1 MAQQPPGSAGAGAQ
15 PAVRID
21 PFRAYNF
28 KLDIQGI
35 TEAHFTDCTGIGV
48 DVESISYREGGAFQV
63 VRKIPGPVTYADV
76 TLRYG
81 VTTSLQCWQW
91 MVSAIEGKVQRK
103 NVSVIMLDPDGSTE
117 VLRWDLVDAWPSK
130 WRGAPLEAL
139 NRAIAIE
146 SLTIAFESLQRVT

>member
-1 MAQQPPGSAGAGAQ
+1 MAQQPPGAAGAGAQ
-15 PAVRID
+15 PAVRVD

-28 KLDIQGI
+28 KLDIMGV
-35 TEAHFTDCTGIGV
+35 TEAHFTDCTGLGV
-48 DVESISYREGGAFQV
+48 DVESISYREGGTTQV

-81 VTTSLQCWQW
+81 VTSSHQVWDWLL
-91 MVSAIEGKVQRK
+91 SAVEGKVQRK
-103 NVSVIMLDPDGSTE
+103 NVSVIMLDADGVTE
-117 VLRWDLVDAWPSK
+117 VLRWDLVDAWPTR

-146 SLTIAFESLQRVT
+146 QLTIAFESMQRVA